1 MVRHGRDTASAR
13 LVDPVPAARATV
25 PGAGPD
31 LSAFSASPT
40 AAAAAELNSRT
51 NEDIMNQIDKTE
63 LAAVAGGF
71 NQAPWI
77 GPFEVIRP
85 EHYNQPPTSP
95 WWPYPVLP

>member
-1 MVRHGRDTASAR
+1 
-13 LVDPVPAARATV
+13 
-25 PGAGPD
+25 
-31 LSAFSASPT
+31 
-40 AAAAAELNSRT
+40 
-51 NEDIMNQIDKTE
+51 MNQIDKTE

-95 WWPYPVLP
+95 WWPYPVMP